1 MPLEHLGDI
10 KANSIAEWVT
20 MPAVQ
25 RAIQRHFKHFLMT
38 WVDENGQ
45 SVYGQRIKQLGEGES
60 GIIPWQDKR
69 QFSLHSSQL
78 RIFGS
83 LISSPGNFEAYS
95 RILLGKFPA
104 ANAGDFR

>member
-1 MPLEHLGDI
+1 MEHLGDI

-45 SVYGQRIKQLGEGES
+45 SVYGQRIKQLGEGM
-60 GIIPWQDKR
+60 
-69 QFSLHSSQL
+69 SS
-78 RIFGS
+78 RPICG
-83 LISSPGNFEAYS
+83 LITETDLACTF
-95 RILLGKFPA
+95 
-104 ANAGDFR
+104 